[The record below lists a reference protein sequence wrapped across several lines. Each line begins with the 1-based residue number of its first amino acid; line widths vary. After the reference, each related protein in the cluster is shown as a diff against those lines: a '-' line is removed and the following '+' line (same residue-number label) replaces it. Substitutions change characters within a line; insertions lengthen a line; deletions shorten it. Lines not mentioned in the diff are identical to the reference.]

1 MPIQTSTLF
10 ERLQNLASFENGGLA
25 RRAYDATMKALRR
38 GLGDDDADWLALDLG
53 PELAKPLQQE
63 VYAGKLSPEELYRWA
78 GRFAGVRRNVAKE
91 QVQSVCRVLGQ
102 LLSPRT
108 LARLKNSAPE
118 VAPLFTMPGSDP
130 VPSAK

>member
-1 MPIQTSTLF
+1 MPIQPSTLI
-10 ERLQNLASFENGGLA
+10 ERLQKLASFENGGLA

-53 PELAKPLQQE
+53 PDLASPLQQE
-63 VYAGKLSPEELYRWA
+63 VYAGKLSQDELFRWA

-91 QVQSVCRVLGQ
+91 QVQIVCQVLGQ

-108 LARLKNSAPE
+108 LNRLKNSLPE
-118 VAPLFTMPGSDP
+118 VASLFTMPRDP
-130 VPSAK
+130 MPSAK